1 MMKVVTDTPPIFFDP
16 SSLHSSLQEEILWTV
31 IGPKKILRLTAISSF
46 SKQVAAFYEKRGF
59 LSSASQSKAPSFL
72 GLESMNENR
81 SLTVANEENDARIR
95 NWKAAHPQMLRK
107 NYDVDQ
113 SYVDSADDNFHSMM
127 AISQAHTDTS
137 HANDAVVRER
147 IERESK
153 KIRIDKIDTVEA
165 DLGLDLNRYSYAVN
179 ASTVLMNFESNP
191 PHGRHLQYRL
201 IFFD

>member
-1 MMKVVTDTPPIFFDP
+1 MG
-16 SSLHSSLQEEILWTV
+16 S
-31 IGPKKILRLTAISSF
+31 
-46 SKQVAAFYEKRGF
+46 
-59 LSSASQSKAPSFL
+59 
-72 GLESMNENR
+72 ESMNENR
-81 SLTVANEENDARIR
+81 SLTVVNEENDARIR
-95 NWKAAHPQMLRK
+95 NWKATHPEMLRK

-113 SYVDSADDNFHSMM
+113 SYVDSADDNLHSMM
-127 AISQAHTDTS
+127 GVSQAHTDTS
-137 HANDAVVRER
+137 HANYAVDRGR

-191 PHGRHLQYRL
+191 PHGLHLRYHL